1 MPRIPGTSNAQ
12 SAFLRTF
19 RSNPAGPPPEEW
31 PAPAVLRRWLRRPA
45 FQDALVTLREVL
57 RFRTEF
63 HLTAAAAQ
71 AAQRLQS
78 NPSQD
83 PAVSAQDYKRLLDL
97 LRLTHTRQRFP
108 VKDPDLRIP
117 SCYNSDG
124 ERIYRDDELDE
135 ETGEPYGHFPNIQ
148 PRNRR
153 PNRVPDFPPY
163 NAPPTPTSS
172 PPPQRSVS

>member
-12 SAFLRTF
+12 STFLRAF

-63 HLTAAAAQ
+63 HLTAAAAN

-78 NPSQD
+78 S
-83 PAVSAQDYKRLLDL
+83 PAQEGVDARDYKRLLDL
-97 LRLTHTRQRFP
+97 LRLTHVRQRFP
-108 VKDPDLRIP
+108 IKDPDLKIP
-117 SCYNSDG
+117 SRYNDDG
-124 ERIYRDDELDE
+124 ERLYDDDELDE
-135 ETGEPYGHFPNIQ
+135 ETGEPYVHFPNIQ

-153 PNRVPDFPPY
+153 PTKVPDFPPY
-163 NAPPTPTSS
+163 SS
-172 PPPQRSVS
+172 PPPPAPTPGSER